1 MMDWWQSMNIFQ
13 QVMALFALPATA
25 VLIIQ
30 TLLLLFGFGHDG
42 GADAPDGGIDLTDSD
57 VMTGDADI
65 SGDIADTAGD
75 SDGWMSEGDVDFD
88 SGLRLLTVRGMVAFF
103 AVGGWVGIAAVDLGA
118 VVWAAALAAV
128 VAALIA
134 LWLVAVIFKTLMR
147 LQSSGNVNLNNAVGA
162 IGEVYL
168 RIPPAMQGQGKVSV
182 QVQERLIE
190 AAAMTKAEEE
200 LKSGTSIRV
209 LAVRGSNLL
218 VEPVDNK

>member
-1 MMDWWQSMNIFQ
+1 MNIFQ

>member
-1 MMDWWQSMNIFQ
+1 
-13 QVMALFALPATA
+13 
-25 VLIIQ
+25 
-30 TLLLLFGFGHDG
+30 
-42 GADAPDGGIDLTDSD
+42 
-57 VMTGDADI
+57 
-65 SGDIADTAGD
+65 
-75 SDGWMSEGDVDFD
+75 
-88 SGLRLLTVRGMVAFF
+88 
-103 AVGGWVGIAAVDLGA
+103 
-118 VVWAAALAAV
+118 
-128 VAALIA
+128 
-134 LWLVAVIFKTLMR
+134 MR

>member
-1 MMDWWQSMNIFQ
+1 MNIFQ

-65 SGDIADTAGD
+65 SGDIADTTGD

-128 VAALIA
+128 VAGLIA

>member
-1 MMDWWQSMNIFQ
+1 
-13 QVMALFALPATA
+13 
-25 VLIIQ
+25 
-30 TLLLLFGFGHDG
+30 
-42 GADAPDGGIDLTDSD
+42 
-57 VMTGDADI
+57 MTGDADI